1 MKKKIPYEYSSRG
14 IQQNVLRYARSQN
27 VPENWAKQI
36 AERVSKATDA
46 WIADKDTVTEE
57 DLRKI
62 IYNEIKIL
70 DPDLAFAY
78 KNHDK
83 II

>member
-1 MKKKIPYEYSSRG
+1 MKKRITYEYTSKG
-14 IQQNVLRYARSQN
+14 IEQNVLRYARSQN
-27 VPENWAKQI
+27 IPEGWAKQI
-36 AERVSKATDA
+36 AQRVAKATDA
-46 WIADKDTVTEE
+46 WIEDKDTVTED
-57 DLRKI
+57 DLRKV
-62 IYNEIKIL
+62 IYKEIKIL

>member
-1 MKKKIPYEYSSRG
+1 MKKKIIYEYSSRG

-36 AERVSKATDA
+36 AERVSKVTDA
-46 WIADKDTVTEE
+46 WIADKDMVTED

-62 IYNEIKIL
+62 IYKEIKVL

-78 KNHDK
+78 QNHDK

>member
-1 MKKKIPYEYSSRG
+1 MKKKITYEYSSRG

-36 AERVSKATDA
+36 AGRVSKATDA

>member
-1 MKKKIPYEYSSRG
+1 MKKKISYEYSSKG
-14 IQQNVLRYARSQN
+14 IQANILRHARSQN

-46 WIADKDTVTEE
+46 WIANKDIVTED
-57 DLRKI
+57 DLRKVI
-62 IYNEIKIL
+62 LREIQVL
-70 DPDLAFAY
+70 EPNLAFAY
-78 KNHDK
+78 RNHDK

>member
-1 MKKKIPYEYSSRG
+1 MKKKITYEYSSKG
-14 IQQNVLRYARSQN
+14 IEQNVIRYAKSQN
-27 VPENWAKQI
+27 IPENWAKQI
-36 AERVSKATDA
+36 ALRVVKATDA
-46 WIADKDTVTEE
+46 WIENKDTVTED
-57 DLRKI
+57 DLRKV

>member
-1 MKKKIPYEYSSRG
+1 M
-14 IQQNVLRYARSQN
+14 RYARSQHI
-27 VPENWAKQI
+27 PENWAKQI
-36 AERVSKATDA
+36 ELRVAKATDA
-46 WIADKDTVTEE
+46 WIEDKDTVTED
-57 DLRKI
+57 DLRKV
-62 IYNEIKIL
+62 IYKEIKIL

>member
-1 MKKKIPYEYSSRG
+1 MKKKITYEYSSKG
-14 IQQNVLRYARSQN
+14 IEQNVIRYAKSQN
-27 VPENWAKQI
+27 IPENWAKQI
-36 AERVSKATDA
+36 AQRVVKATDA
-46 WIADKDTVTEE
+46 WIENKDTVTED
-57 DLRKI
+57 DLRKV

>member
-1 MKKKIPYEYSSRG
+1 MKKKITYEYSSRG

-36 AERVSKATDA
+36 AERGSKATDA

-57 DLRKI
+57 DLRRI

>member
-1 MKKKIPYEYSSRG
+1 MKKKITYEYSSKG
-14 IQQNVLRYARSQN
+14 IEQNVIRYAKSQN
-27 VPENWAKQI
+27 IPENWAKQI
-36 AERVSKATDA
+36 ALRVVKATDA
-46 WIADKDTVTEE
+46 WIENKDTVTED
-57 DLRKI
+57 DLRKV
-62 IYNEIKIL
+62 IYKEIKIL

>member
-1 MKKKIPYEYSSRG
+1 MKKRITYEYSSRG
-14 IQQNVLRYARSQN
+14 IRQNVLRYARSQN
-27 VPENWAKQI
+27 IPENWAKQI
-36 AERVSKATDA
+36 AERVVKATDA
-46 WIADKDTVTEE
+46 WIADKDTVTED
-57 DLRKI
+57 DLRKV
-62 IYNEIKIL
+62 IYKEIKVL

>member
-1 MKKKIPYEYSSRG
+1 MKKKITYEYSSKG

-46 WIADKDTVTEE
+46 WIADKDTVTED

-62 IYNEIKIL
+62 IYKEIKVL

-78 KNHDK
+78 QNHDK

>member
-1 MKKKIPYEYSSRG
+1 MKKKITYEYSSKG
-14 IQQNVLRYARSQN
+14 IEQNVIRYARSQN
-27 VPENWAKQI
+27 IPENWAKQI
-36 AERVSKATDA
+36 AQRVVKATDA
-46 WIADKDTVTEE
+46 WIENKDTVTED
-57 DLRKI
+57 DLRKV

>member
-1 MKKKIPYEYSSRG
+1 MKKKITYEYSSKG
-14 IQQNVLRYARSQN
+14 IEQNVMRYARSQN
-27 VPENWAKQI
+27 IPENWAKQI
-36 AERVSKATDA
+36 AQRVSKATDA
-46 WIADKDTVTEE
+46 WIEDKDTVTED
-57 DLRKI
+57 DLRKV
-62 IYNEIKIL
+62 IYKEIKIL

>member
-1 MKKKIPYEYSSRG
+1 MKKKITYEYSSKG
-14 IQQNVLRYARSQN
+14 IQQNVMRYARSQN

-36 AERVSKATDA
+36 AERVAKATDA
-46 WIADKDTVTEE
+46 WIDNKDTATED
-57 DLRKI
+57 DLRKV
-62 IYNEIKIL
+62 IYKEIKVL

>member
-1 MKKKIPYEYSSRG
+1 MKKKITYEYSSRG
-14 IQQNVLRYARSQN
+14 IQQNVLSYARSQN

-57 DLRKI
+57 DLRRI

>member
-1 MKKKIPYEYSSRG
+1 MKKKITYEYSSKG
-14 IQQNVLRYARSQN
+14 IEQNVIRYARSQN
-27 VPENWAKQI
+27 IPENWAKQI
-36 AERVSKATDA
+36 AKRVAKATDA
-46 WIADKDTVTEE
+46 WIEDKDTVTED
-57 DLRKI
+57 DLRKV
-62 IYNEIKIL
+62 IYKEIKIL

>member
-1 MKKKIPYEYSSRG
+1 MKKKITYEYSTRG
-14 IQQNVLRYARSQN
+14 VEQNVLRYARSQN

-36 AERVSKATDA
+36 AARVSKATDA

-57 DLRKI
+57 DLRRI
-62 IYNEIKIL
+62 IYKEIKIL